1 MNKMINSVS
10 QLIFGVGVVDILEQ
24 ITWSEEQAKQADNLA
39 NKKNL
44 QAAVDITV
52 KILERWSKSPIRLKY
67 TSMTPT
73 LQTRKCIRF
82 SGAMFRWDYQGG
94 NSLLVI

>member
-10 QLIFGVGVVDILEQ
+10 KLIFGVGVVDNLEQ
-24 ITWSEEQAKQADNLA
+24 ITWSEKQAKQADNLA

-52 KILERWSKSPIRLKY
+52 KILERWSKSPNFLEQKLR
-67 TSMTPT
+67 
-73 LQTRKCIRF
+73 
-82 SGAMFRWDYQGG
+82 
-94 NSLLVI
+94 